1 MHYILGTTFTVS
13 GVVRGT
19 SSPEVL
25 MANRGSRL
33 FTETG
38 DYELYYIRPRTDS
51 NGDRVVTYT
60 FRNMENGNRQDIDF
74 KTTREADSLIA
85 TLLREE
91 IPDYTKIYEEMS
103 D

>member
-1 MHYILGTTFTVS
+1 MHYILGTQFTVN
-13 GVVRGT
+13 GVVRGA

-25 MANRGSRL
+25 MANRGARL
-33 FTETG
+33 FNETG
-38 DYELYYIRPRTDS
+38 NYELFYIRPRTDS

-60 FRNMENGNRQDIDF
+60 FRNLENGNQQNIDF
-74 KTTREADSLIA
+74 KTTKEADNLIA
-85 TLLREE
+85 TLLRED